1 MGLNYFVYTP
11 SSNDCDDLY
20 CYMYFSGF
28 LEGKFQLKV
37 RKIMGVKYLWK
48 IIDEEGKDVV
58 DVKSLSGQTIAVD
71 LSAWVVELKNTQGL
85 PPNLYIK

>member
-1 MGLNYFVYTP
+1 
-11 SSNDCDDLY
+11 
-20 CYMYFSGF
+20 MYFSGF
-28 LEGKFQLKV
+28 PEGKFQLKV
-37 RKIMGVKYLWK
+37 RKIMGVKYFWK